1 MERSDEGNPEQRRTE
16 GQTTETIVAD
26 SIGNSYR
33 ITQMSTVTNHIPT
46 MRRIEVCSTNAEG
59 ATTVFETYV
68 CNDGVIAD
76 EAIIDYIYVD
86 ITDPERYDTSGNRPP
101 RICLTPILLMT
112 RNQLDN
118 PCYAQFIHQWYSHQR
133 NVRLEVYG
141 RTVPLPITREQAAEI
156 VGLPTP
162 CLRGNND
169 PEIICAICLQPFE
182 DANEDL
188 KELPCG
194 HIFHYQCILRSTQL
208 QNLCPICRRPYDSRA
223 GQQREVR

>member
-1 MERSDEGNPEQRRTE
+1 MKVILNRGGTE

-33 ITQMSTVTNHIPT
+33 ITQMSTVTNDIPA

-76 EAIIDYIYVD
+76 EAIINYIYVD
-86 ITDPERYDTSGNRPP
+86 ITNPERS
-101 RICLTPILLMT
+101 IC
-112 RNQLDN
+112 
-118 PCYAQFIHQWYSHQR
+118 
-133 NVRLEVYG
+133 

-162 CLRGNND
+162 CLEGNND
-169 PEIICAICLQPFE
+169 PEIICAICLERFG
-182 DANEDL
+182 DVNEEI
-188 KELPCG
+188 KKLPCDRV
-194 HIFHYQCILRSTQL
+194 FHYLCILRSTQL
-208 QNLCPICRRPYDSRA
+208 RNLCPICRRPYDRRS